1 MYTYRGTS
9 NKRRR
14 RRVGHNRRQKRCRK
28 TKMTTNDDVMMND
41 DHVIKCPKGINTG
54 NHGDS
59 RTSNPP
65 PVVFTPA
72 KEIINEGTYVRTY
85 DAFLLHDIP

>member
-1 MYTYRGTS
+1 
-9 NKRRR
+9 
-14 RRVGHNRRQKRCRK
+14 
-28 TKMTTNDDVMMND
+28 MTTNDDVMMND
-41 DHVIKCPKGINTG
+41 DHVIKCPEGTNTG
-54 NHGDS
+54 NHGNS

>member
-1 MYTYRGTS
+1 
-9 NKRRR
+9 
-14 RRVGHNRRQKRCRK
+14 
-28 TKMTTNDDVMMND
+28 MTTKDDVMMND
-41 DHVIKCPKGINTG
+41 DHVIKCPEGTNTG

-72 KEIINEGTYVRTY
+72 KEIINEGTYVEGLCILIRFY
-85 DAFLLHDIP
+85 YMKYLLHEVPCTVAGEF